1 MTVGPINKHFVAK
14 NISLII
20 PSLFHAYCIV
30 QCPKKLYKQIKCQWP
45 IYVYCCL
52 ADFEATSQMIREN
65 LEKLRFSIVA
75 CHILSFSGKVTSSA
89 TDFIKSRHCY
99 SQPHG
104 VGEHKHIEWSNAQI
118 VSIAA

>member
-1 MTVGPINKHFVAK
+1 MTAGPINKHFVAK

-52 ADFEATSQMIREN
+52 ADFEATSQIIREN
-65 LEKLRFSIVA
+65 LEKLRFLILIFIFR
-75 CHILSFSGKVTSSA
+75 HIFLSKW
-89 TDFIKSRHCY
+89 H
-99 SQPHG
+99 
-104 VGEHKHIEWSNAQI
+104 
-118 VSIAA
+118 